1 MKRVI
6 TYGTFDLLHYGHI
19 NLLRRA
25 RNLGDYLIVALSTD
39 EFNWNEKG
47 KRCYF
52 SYQKRKMLLEAIRY
66 VDLVI
71 PEENWA
77 QQRTDIHNYHVDTF
91 VMGDDWKGK
100 FDFLREEGVEVV
112 YLPRT
117 PEISSTQI
125 KNDLNG
131 EEGKDENLESDQL

>member
-25 RNLGDYLIVALSTD
+25 KELGDYLIVALSTD
-39 EFNWNEKG
+39 EFNSVEKN
-47 KRCYF
+47 KICYF
-52 SYQKRKMLLEAIRY
+52 SYEQRKSLLEAIRY

-71 PEENWA
+71 PEENWE
-77 QQRTDIHNYHVDTF
+77 QKRQDIKEYHIDTF

-100 FDFLREEGVEVV
+100 FDFLKDLCEVV

-125 KNDLNG
+125 KKDL
-131 EEGKDENLESDQL
+131 EHKKE

>member
-1 MKRVI
+1 MRKVI

-19 NLLRRA
+19 NLLQRA
-25 RNLGDYLIVALSTD
+25 KELGDYLIVALSTD
-39 EFNWNEKG
+39 EFNSIEKN
-47 KRCYF
+47 KICYF
-52 SYQKRKMLLEAIRY
+52 SYEQRKSLLEAIRY

-71 PEENWA
+71 PEENWE
-77 QQRTDIHNYHVDTF
+77 QKRQDIKEYHIDTF

-100 FDFLREEGVEVV
+100 FDFLKDLCEVV

-125 KNDLNG
+125 KKDL
-131 EEGKDENLESDQL
+131 EKKK